1 MTSSRLLKV
10 LIVAGAAVACGGPA
24 EQAGPGAAG
33 SPAGSAAVAASTTV
47 QRITPVLV
55 VDAIEPS
62 LPFWEALGFT
72 VSSPTWIDDKL
83 IFAGVSKDGL
93 DLHYHTRANLE
104 RNAAE
109 TADML
114 TDTTSL
120 VYVTV
125 ANLDPIIAGLGDA
138 EVVIPRR
145 RTNWGSDEIYVR
157 EPGGNI
163 VAFAA
168 FGR

>member
-1 MTSSRLLKV
+1 MTSSKLLKILV
-10 LIVAGAAVACGGPA
+10 VAGTAVACGGPA
-24 EQAGPGAAG
+24 EQAASGSGA
-33 SPAGSAAVAASTTV
+33 PAGSTPVVSAATV
-47 QRITPVLV
+47 QRVTPILV
-55 VDAIEPS
+55 VDDIERS

-83 IFAGVSKDGL
+83 VFAGVSKDGL
-93 DLHYHTRANLE
+93 DVHYQTKANLE
-104 RNAAE
+104 RNAPE
-109 TADML
+109 TVQSL
-114 TDTTSL
+114 TATTSL

-125 ANLDPIIAGLGDA
+125 ASLEPVIAGLGDA

-145 RTNWGSDEIYVR
+145 RTSWGADEIYVR

-168 FGR
+168 YGR